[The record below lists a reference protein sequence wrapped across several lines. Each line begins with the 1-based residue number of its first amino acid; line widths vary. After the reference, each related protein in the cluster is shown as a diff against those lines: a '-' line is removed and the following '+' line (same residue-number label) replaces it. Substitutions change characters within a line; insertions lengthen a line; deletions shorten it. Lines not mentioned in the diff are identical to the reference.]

1 MKTQFRSCWT
11 QRLSSLLLI
20 LGPFGVLGGLLGADL
35 RADSLPVLRP
45 EENRFLQAPRTL
57 STGKL
62 RAGEYYLSADGTL
75 ASFQAELPGDNP
87 FYQIFVQDVRTGQET
102 QVSPGVGRTSC
113 SWIHPSNTLVLFSST
128 HHDPLALQ
136 KQKQEI
142 ERRKLNLPKQYAWDF
157 DPEFEIYS
165 YDLIRKSFQV
175 LAPAPGY
182 DAEASYSPDG
192 SKIVFAS
199 NRHAYIEDLTD
210 AEKKLLIEQPSQ
222 FLELYLMNA
231 DGSNVRRLTHTWG
244 YDGGP
249 FFSPDGHEVI
259 FRRFGPDGRNSEI
272 YTLNLDTLK
281 ETQLTQMGAMAWAPF
296 YHPTGD
302 YYAFA
307 VAGLGG
313 EHAFELYIAD
323 TQGQHAP
330 VRVTYDR
337 GFDGLPVFT
346 PDGKTL
352 IWSSTRADGSTA
364 QLVAAR
370 WDDSE
375 ARTALGLP
383 EPLKALASEAPSSRV
398 SAQAIEAAVRAFAAP
413 EQEGRL
419 SGSPG
424 ELRSVLWVEKLF
436 KQLNLTPVPE
446 RPSSHRIQTLGPLHA
461 TQAQDSASFLN
472 SFSFGLGTSLGSPN
486 QVIIQNAGAP
496 SVTAEVRTDFLPL
509 GFSRSGSVPASPIV
523 FAGYGIESPAQ
534 EGVPAYSSYAG
545 LTPDSLS
552 GKWVAVLRYE
562 PENVEPKLR
571 QLLIQHSSLS
581 EKLAVARAKGAL
593 GILVLSLESS
603 PTGPEKLI
611 PLSHSTSSSSSGFG
625 LSIRSGL
632 LALPEATLSD
642 LKRRLD
648 LGEAITP
655 FELPDQTL
663 EAEIRINR
671 TLAQGHNLLGML
683 TPESTSNAPSESSLL
698 PPPLILGAHLDHLGH
713 GETHTSRATAAEI
726 GQAHLG
732 ADDNASGSAL
742 VLEVARVLA
751 SQPALRSKL
760 KRPIIFALWSG
771 EEFGTLGSLH
781 WLKSQP
787 VPAGFA
793 YLNADMVGRLR
804 EQLVVQGIGSST
816 SWEPRVKSLLKT
828 TALDLPVSFQSDPY
842 LPTDSMPFYQ
852 AKTPTLNFFTGSHDE
867 YHTPRDRVETLNFVG
882 LEKITELAYALATEL
897 ATTSEAIPYVE
908 VPPSLKPGKRFK
920 VFLGTLPDYS
930 YDPSAPG
937 NLAGMKITGVQN
949 QSPAQKAGLQ
959 GGDILTK
966 ICGYDL
972 SNLDDY
978 MFALGIL
985 TPLKTCP
992 LSWFRGGVPM
1002 QGEIT
1007 PLPRDAH

>member
-1 MKTQFRSCWT
+1 MKTSFQSCWT

-20 LGPFGVLGGLLGADL
+20 LGSLGLLGGLLGTDL
-35 RADSLPVLRP
+35 RADSLPVLSP
-45 EENRFLQAPRTL
+45 QESRFLQAPRTL

-102 QVSPGVGRTSC
+102 QVSTGVGRTSC

-165 YDLIRKSFQV
+165 YDLIRKTFQP

-199 NRHAYIEDLTD
+199 NRHAYTEELTD

-222 FLELYLMNA
+222 FLELYVMNA
-231 DGSNVRRLTHTWG
+231 DGSNVKRLTHTWG

-249 FFSPDGHEVI
+249 FFSPDGREVI

-272 YTLNLDTLK
+272 FALTLDTLK
-281 ETQLTQMGAMAWAPF
+281 ERQLTQMGAMAWAPF

-302 YYAFA
+302 YYVFA

-313 EHAFELYIAD
+313 EHAFELYLAD
-323 TQGQHAP
+323 TQSKHAP

-364 QLVAAR
+364 QLVAAT

-375 ARTALGLP
+375 ARSALGLAT
-383 EPLKALASEAPSSRV
+383 PLKSLASEPLSAQV
-398 SAQAIEAAVRAFAAP
+398 SAQALEAAVRAFAAP

-424 ELRSVLWVEKLF
+424 ELRSVLWVESFF
-436 KQLNLTPVPE
+436 KQLKLIPVPE
-446 RPSSHRIQTLGPLHA
+446 RPSGDRVKPLESVVPLEA
-461 TQAQDSASFLN
+461 TQGPGSGSYLN

-486 QVIIQNAGAP
+486 QLMIRTSGAP
-496 SVTAEVRTDFLPL
+496 SATAELRTDFLPL

-534 EGVPAYSSYAG
+534 DGLPAYSSYAG
-545 LTPDSLS
+545 LGPDSLS

-603 PTGPEKLI
+603 SAGPEKLI

-625 LSIRSGL
+625 LSIRSRL

-648 LGEAITP
+648 LGEAIRP
-655 FELPDQTL
+655 FEVPNQTL

-683 TPESTSNAPSESSLL
+683 TPEDTSDSTLHSQ
-698 PPPLILGAHLDHLGH
+698 PLILGAHLDHLGH
-713 GETHTSRATAAEI
+713 GETHTSRATAAEV

-751 SQPALRSKL
+751 THPTLRSKL
-760 KRPIIFALWSG
+760 KRPVIFALWSG
-771 EEFGTLGSLH
+771 EEFGTLGSLN

-793 YLNADMVGRLR
+793 YVNADMVGRLR
-804 EQLVVQGIGSST
+804 EQLVVQGIGSSN
-816 SWEPRVKSLLKT
+816 SWEPRVRNLLKST
-828 TALDLPVSFQSDPY
+828 SPDLPVSFQSDPY

-867 YHTPRDRVETLNFVG
+867 YHTPRDRPETINFVG
-882 LEKITELAYALATEL
+882 LEKITALALALATEL
-897 ATTSEAIPYVE
+897 ATTSEEIPYVE

-992 LSWFRGGVPM
+992 LSWFRGEISM